1 MEKKWQEKWKEA
13 KLFESNHDER
23 KKIFLTVAYPYPSG
37 AMHIGHGRT
46 YTVPDVYARF
56 KRMQGY
62 NVLFPMAWHVTGAP
76 VIGIASRIKNKDPW
90 TLDLYENVHKVPK
103 NKITSLEN
111 PENIV
116 KYFSTEYHNVM
127 DDMGY
132 SIDWR
137 REFRTTDSTYQK
149 FIEWQI
155 RKLKDMDLIRK
166 GNHPV
171 KYCPQCDN
179 PVGDHDLLEGEGI
192 GVNELTLLK
201 FKIDDNDK
209 DEKYLVT
216 ATFRPETIYGATNLW
231 LNPDIEYIEV
241 KICSDKNK
249 ANNDYKDNKNNKD
262 VNNDNNSQNNHNTD
276 EIWIISKDSYHNLSN
291 QFKNLEIIADIDPK
305 PLIGT
310 NIINPVTKE
319 KHPIF
324 PASFVDSEYGSGVVF
339 SVPGHAPA
347 DYIAL
352 QDLKNN
358 KDLIKKHNLE
368 NVLNN
373 VEPLNVVTLKKY
385 GEIPAYDVIKKFD
398 VKNQEDS
405 NLEEAT
411 NELYKV
417 EHSKGIMSEHI
428 PIYAGEKVAI
438 AREMIKHDMINR
450 NQATIMYD
458 FAEHPVICRCGTKS
472 VVKIMDNQW
481 FLKYSDED
489 WKEKTRQLL
498 GNETIIPGEVRSN
511 FDYYI
516 GWLEDWAC
524 SRRIGLGTHL
534 PWDKQWLIEPLT
546 DSTIY
551 MAYYIIAKYLKNM
564 DSEDLNDAFFEKI
577 FFDKDIDENTNVGSD
592 ESNNNKLRVNQDTI
606 NEIQNEF
613 NYWYPL
619 DWRLSAKDLVGN
631 HLSFHMF
638 HHAAIFPPENWPQGM
653 VVFGMGLLEGN
664 KMSSSKGNVILLAD
678 AIEEYGAD
686 VVRLFLMSAAEP
698 WQDFDWRKKEVIGTK
713 RRLDWFFEFALKIE
727 SIKGSSIDLNN
738 IKKVNLTRKIDLWMM
753 NQLYIRINDATN
765 ALEEFQ
771 TRKALQDSLFLLKKD
786 VDHYMYRTKHL
797 LENDNDGKNSS
808 DGKNDTAEKNG
819 SNENNEADEALVFVL
834 SSILE
839 SWIRILA
846 PFTPHSCQEL
856 WSKYGGEGFISEA
869 KWPLTYTYFPMKCT
883 PTLNLQVDSC
893 IPSVVIQKSEEMVQS
908 IVKDINEIKKIVDAN
923 PEKIHVY
930 LAPNW
935 KWKLYKIADDVG
947 KPDIGQI
954 MGKAIGEN
962 IHDNKKEIAEFAKKI
977 SREMT
982 KTRYIGKI
990 DEYDIFSDALNFI
1003 SKETNAEI
1011 VIHEDDSYDPQ
1022 NKARNAIPY
1031 KPAIFME

>member
-1 MEKKWQEKWKEA
+1 MEKKWQDKWEKS
-13 KLFESNHDER
+13 KLFQADHDER

-62 NVLFPMAWHVTGAP
+62 NVLFPMGWHVTGAP
-76 VIGIASRIKNKDPW
+76 VIGIASRIKDKDPW
-90 TLDLYENVHKVPK
+90 TLELYEKVHKVPK
-103 NKITSLEN
+103 TEIPKLED
-111 PENIV
+111 PEYIV

-127 DDMGY
+127 NDMGY

-137 REFRTTDSTYQK
+137 REFRTTDPTYKK

-155 RKLKDMDLIRK
+155 RKLKEMDLIRK

-171 KYCPQCDN
+171 KYCPHCDN
-179 PVGDHDLLEGEGI
+179 PVGDHDLLEGEGV

-201 FKIDDNDK
+201 FKLLDKNNNEINGIDDGNNNV
-209 DEKYLVT
+209 KYLVP
-216 ATFRPETIYGATNLW
+216 ATFRPETIYGSTNLW

-241 KICSDKNK
+241 ISD
-249 ANNDYKDNKNNKD
+249 ASKDGTNGE
-262 VNNDNNSQNNHNTD
+262 T
-276 EIWIISKDSYHNLSN
+276 WIISKEAYDNISN
-291 QFKNLEIIADIDPK
+291 QIKDLKIIGTIDPK

-310 NIINPVTKE
+310 YVENPVTKE
-319 KHPIF
+319 PHPLL
-324 PASFVDSEYGSGVVF
+324 PASFVDPEYGSGSVF

-358 KDLIKKHNLE
+358 NKLLE
-368 NVLNN
+368 EYGLEDIVNKI
-373 VEPLNVVTLKKY
+373 EPLNVVTLKKY
-385 GEIPAYDVIKKFD
+385 SEIPSRDVIERLN
-398 VKNQEDS
+398 VKTQEDPK
-405 NLEEAT
+405 LEEAT

-417 EHSKGIMSEHI
+417 EHSKGIISDHI
-428 PIYAGEKVAI
+428 PIYSGERVSI
-438 AREMIKHDMINR
+438 ARENIKKDMISK

-458 FAEHPVICRCGTKS
+458 FAEHPVICRCGTKC

-481 FLKYSDED
+481 FLRYSDEE
-489 WKEKTRQLL
+489 WKEKTRNLL
-498 GNETIIPGEVRSN
+498 RNENIIPNEVRSN
-511 FDYYI
+511 LEYYI

-524 SRRIGLGTHL
+524 SRRIGLGTKL

-551 MAYYIIAKYLKNM
+551 MSYYTIAKYLKDINPN
-564 DSEDLNDAFFEKI
+564 DLNDAFFEKV
-577 FFDKDIDENTNVGSD
+577 FFDNDINTNKINTSQLDSIGADIDDFKLKID
-592 ESNNNKLRVNQDTI
+592 EDIIS
-606 NEIQNEF
+606 EIQNEF
-613 NYWYPL
+613 SYWYPL

-664 KMSSSKGNVILLAD
+664 KMSSSKGNVILLSD

-686 VVRLFLMSAAEP
+686 VVRLFLMSSAEP
-698 WQDFDWRKKEVIGTK
+698 WQDFDWREKEVVGTK
-713 RRLDWFFEFALKIE
+713 RRLDWFFEFAEKIE
-727 SIKGSSIDLNN
+727 SIKKSPLDLSN
-738 IKKVNLTRKIDLWMM
+738 IERVDLTRKIDLWMM
-753 NQLYIRINDATN
+753 NQLFIRINDATN
-765 ALEEFQ
+765 ALEGFQ

-797 LENDNDGKNSS
+797 LEDP
-808 DGKNDTAEKNG
+808 
-819 SNENNEADEALVFVL
+819 DEAIIFVL

-839 SWIRILA
+839 AWIRILA
-846 PFTPHSCQEL
+846 PFTPHSSEEL
-856 WSKYGGEGFISEA
+856 WSKYGGEGFVSEA
-869 KWPLTYTYFPMKCT
+869 EWPITYQYFPMKCT
-883 PTLNLQVDSC
+883 PTLNLQADSC
-893 IPSVVIQKSEEMVQS
+893 IPSEVIEKSEEMVQS
-908 IVKDINEIKKIVDAN
+908 IVKDINEIKKIVDVV
-923 PEKIHVY
+923 PKKIHVY
-930 LAPNW
+930 LAPDW
-935 KWKLYKIADDVG
+935 KWLLYRIAADIG

-962 IHDNKKEIAEFAKKI
+962 IHDNKKEIADVAKKVG
-977 SREMT
+977 REIT

-990 DEYDIFSDALNFI
+990 DEYDIFSDALDFI
-1003 SKETNAEI
+1003 SEEVDAE
-1011 VIHEDDSYDPQ
+1011 VIIHTDNSYDPQ
-1022 NKARNAIPY
+1022 NKAKNAMPY

>member
-1 MEKKWQEKWKEA
+1 MEKKWQDKWEKS
-13 KLFESNHDER
+13 KLFQADHDER

-62 NVLFPMAWHVTGAP
+62 NVLFPMGWHVTGAP
-76 VIGIASRIKNKDPW
+76 VIGIASRIKDKDPW
-90 TLDLYENVHKVPK
+90 TLELYEKVHKVPK
-103 NKITSLEN
+103 TEIPKLED
-111 PENIV
+111 PEYIV

-127 DDMGY
+127 NDMGY

-137 REFRTTDSTYQK
+137 REFRTTDPTYKK

-155 RKLKDMDLIRK
+155 RKLKEMDLIRK

-171 KYCPQCDN
+171 KYCPHCDN
-179 PVGDHDLLEGEGI
+179 PVGDHDLLEGEGV

-201 FKIDDNDK
+201 FKLLDKNNNEINGIDDGNNNV
-209 DEKYLVT
+209 KYLVP
-216 ATFRPETIYGATNLW
+216 ATFRPETIYGSTNLW

-241 KICSDKNK
+241 ISD
-249 ANNDYKDNKNNKD
+249 ASKDGTNGE
-262 VNNDNNSQNNHNTD
+262 T
-276 EIWIISKDSYHNLSN
+276 WIISKEAYDNISN
-291 QFKNLEIIADIDPK
+291 QIKDLKIIGTIDPK

-310 NIINPVTKE
+310 YVENPVTKE
-319 KHPIF
+319 PHPLL
-324 PASFVDSEYGSGVVF
+324 PASFVDPEYGSGSVF

-358 KDLIKKHNLE
+358 NKLLE
-368 NVLNN
+368 EYGLEDIVNKI
-373 VEPLNVVTLKKY
+373 EPLNVVTLKKY
-385 GEIPAYDVIKKFD
+385 SEIPSRDVIERLN
-398 VKNQEDS
+398 VKTQEDPK
-405 NLEEAT
+405 LEEAT

-417 EHSKGIMSEHI
+417 EHSKGIISDHI
-428 PIYAGEKVAI
+428 PIYSGERVSI
-438 AREMIKHDMINR
+438 ARENIKKDMISK

-458 FAEHPVICRCGTKS
+458 FAEHPVICRCGTKC

-481 FLKYSDED
+481 FLRYSDEE
-489 WKEKTRQLL
+489 WKEKTRNLL
-498 GNETIIPGEVRSN
+498 RNENIIPNEVRSN
-511 FDYYI
+511 LEYYI

-524 SRRIGLGTHL
+524 SRRIGLGTKL

-551 MAYYIIAKYLKNM
+551 MSYYTIAKYLKDINPN
-564 DSEDLNDAFFEKI
+564 DLNDAFFEKV
-577 FFDKDIDENTNVGSD
+577 FFDNDINIDNDINTNKINTSQLDSIGADIDDFKLKID
-592 ESNNNKLRVNQDTI
+592 EDIIS
-606 NEIQNEF
+606 EIQNEF
-613 NYWYPL
+613 SYWYPL

-664 KMSSSKGNVILLAD
+664 KMSSSKGNVILLSD

-686 VVRLFLMSAAEP
+686 VVRLFLMSSAEP
-698 WQDFDWRKKEVIGTK
+698 WQDFDWREKEVVGTK
-713 RRLDWFFEFALKIE
+713 RRLDWFFEFAEKIE
-727 SIKGSSIDLNN
+727 SIKKSPLDLSN
-738 IKKVNLTRKIDLWMM
+738 IERVDLTRKIDLWMM
-753 NQLYIRINDATN
+753 NQLFIRINDATN
-765 ALEEFQ
+765 ALEGFQ

-797 LENDNDGKNSS
+797 LEDP
-808 DGKNDTAEKNG
+808 
-819 SNENNEADEALVFVL
+819 DEAIIFVL

-839 SWIRILA
+839 AWIRILA
-846 PFTPHSCQEL
+846 PFTPHSSEEL
-856 WSKYGGEGFISEA
+856 WSKYGGEGFVSEA
-869 KWPLTYTYFPMKCT
+869 EWPITYQYFPMKCT
-883 PTLNLQVDSC
+883 PTLNLQADSC
-893 IPSVVIQKSEEMVQS
+893 IPSEVIEKSEEMVQS
-908 IVKDINEIKKIVDAN
+908 IVKDINEIKKIVDVV
-923 PEKIHVY
+923 PKKIHVY
-930 LAPNW
+930 LAPDW
-935 KWKLYKIADDVG
+935 KWLLYRIAADIG

-962 IHDNKKEIAEFAKKI
+962 IHDNKKEIADVAKKVG
-977 SREMT
+977 REIT

-990 DEYDIFSDALNFI
+990 DEYDIFSDALDFI
-1003 SKETNAEI
+1003 SEEVDAE
-1011 VIHEDDSYDPQ
+1011 VIIHTDNSYDPQ
-1022 NKARNAIPY
+1022 NKAKNAMPY